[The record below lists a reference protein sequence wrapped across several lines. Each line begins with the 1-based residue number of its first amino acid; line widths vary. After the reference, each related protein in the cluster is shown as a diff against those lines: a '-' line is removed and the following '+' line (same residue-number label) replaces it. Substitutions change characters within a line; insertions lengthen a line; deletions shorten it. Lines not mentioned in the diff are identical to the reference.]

1 MLGGGFDV
9 LFVRIQADDVR
20 LRLNGV
26 REENT
31 RVFVGGVVS
40 LCLRACRDSDGFN
53 LSGRPASK

>member
-31 RVFVGGVVS
+31 RLFVGGVVP

-53 LSGRPASK
+53 LSGRPAWK